1 MGGGGSP
8 GARGTGLPATMGGM
22 PGTRMMA
29 PVGNGLEPR
38 GRTDGKLGM
47 KIDGPAC
54 IAFTAA
60 RSFQGDHEIRT
71 LALSDTD
78 KGPRTPDKPKS
89 KEGGQQ
95 QSKKPEKS
103 PEKETNKKEQKP
115 DQKAVQKAVPK
126 IGPKDSQ
133 KESAEDV
140 PKAPQK
146 DVQNNAPKASKDTK
160 KDAQKDVQKPSAKN
174 DAKEVSKGS
183 PPRIPTKMM
192 KTMTA

>member
-71 LALSDTD
+71 LALSLDAWELGIEDRPCSVGARRTAFVVAETSWSDPRNRLPYCLVARRTVGVLITTMSEKKPDTD
-78 KGPRTPDKPKS
+78 KGSRTPDKPKS

-115 DQKAVQKAVPK
+115 DQKGRPEGCPENRPK
-126 IGPKDSQ
+126 GFPKG
-133 KESAEDV
+133 V
-140 PKAPQK
+140 
-146 DVQNNAPKASKDTK
+146 
-160 KDAQKDVQKPSAKN
+160 
-174 DAKEVSKGS
+174 
-183 PPRIPTKMM
+183 R
-192 KTMTA
+192 